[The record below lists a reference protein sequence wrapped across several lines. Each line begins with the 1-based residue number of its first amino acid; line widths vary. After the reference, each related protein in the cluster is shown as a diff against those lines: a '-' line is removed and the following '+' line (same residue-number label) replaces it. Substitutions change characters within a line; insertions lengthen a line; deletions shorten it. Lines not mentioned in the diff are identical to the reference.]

1 MQPLILDILYQVLV
15 SPSKAFSTVT
25 RKKPWHWAL
34 LIATSISLI
43 FAFDLLP
50 NPPQL
55 VEVILGLGRG
65 TLRLAPVVSIWVL
78 MFLAVLI
85 VMAGLFHVLALLFR
99 GKGSYLGIL
108 CGVGFASFPAV
119 FVGPLALLR
128 AFLSSASGQTV
139 YFTCCFI
146 LSLWILTLCII
157 AVHHNYNL
165 SPARAAAACLI
176 PVFLVIVLPPL
187 VVALYMAS

>member
-1 MQPLILDILYQVLV
+1 MQPLILDILYQVLA

-34 LIATSISLI
+34 LIAISVSLI

-55 VEVILGLGRG
+55 VEAILGLGRD
-65 TLRLAPVVSIWVL
+65 TLRLGPVVFIWVL

-85 VMAGLFHVLALLFR
+85 VMAGLFHMLALLFR

-119 FVGPLALLR
+119 FVGPLSLLR
-128 AFLSSASGQTV
+128 ALLSSASGQTI
-139 YFTCCFI
+139 YFTGCFI

-157 AVHHNYNL
+157 AVRHNYNL

-176 PVFLVIVLPPL
+176 PVFLIFVLPPL
-187 VVALYMAS
+187 VVALYTAS